1 MHIRAACK
9 NDIEGIAKVHVDSWQ
24 ETYKGII
31 PDQFLE
37 SLTYESREKGWK
49 ELVAD
54 PRQEILV
61 VENNEGKIVGF
72 VSGSIQEDKQ
82 PLVGE
87 LKAIYLLKK
96 ECGKGIGRQLV
107 RMLFS
112 RLKAKGCETIFV
124 EVLAQNDA
132 CRFYEKLNA
141 KWHATTSIAI
151 AGKLLRLCVY
161 KWEDADLEV

>member
-1 MHIRAACK
+1 MQIRAACK

-37 SLTYESREKGWK
+37 SLTYESREKGWE
-49 ELVAD
+49 ELIAD

-61 VENNEGKIVGF
+61 VENNAGEIVGF
-72 VSGSIQEDKQ
+72 VSGVMQEDKRA
-82 PLVGE
+82 GE
-87 LKAIYLLKK
+87 LKAIYLLK
-96 ECGKGIGRQLV
+96 EEHGKGIGRQLV

>member
-1 MHIRAACK
+1 M
-9 NDIEGIAKVHVDSWQ
+9 AKVHVDSWQ

-37 SLTYESREKGWK
+37 SLTYESREKGWE
-49 ELVAD
+49 ELIAD

-61 VENNEGKIVGF
+61 VENNAGEIVGF
-72 VSGSIQEDKQ
+72 VSGVMQEDKRT
-82 PLVGE
+82 GE
-87 LKAIYLLKK
+87 LKAIYLLK
-96 ECGKGIGRQLV
+96 EEHGKGIGRQLV

>member
-1 MHIRAACK
+1 MQIRAACK

-37 SLTYESREKGWK
+37 SLTYESREKGWE
-49 ELVAD
+49 ELIAD
-54 PRQEILV
+54 PRLEILV
-61 VENNEGKIVGF
+61 VENNAGEIVGF
-72 VSGSIQEDKQ
+72 VSGVMQEDKRT
-82 PLVGE
+82 GE
-87 LKAIYLLKK
+87 LKAIYLLK
-96 ECGKGIGRQLV
+96 EEHGKGIGRQLV

-124 EVLAQNDA
+124 EVLARNDA

-161 KWEDADLEV
+161 KWEGV

>member
-1 MHIRAACK
+1 MQIRAACK

-37 SLTYESREKGWK
+37 SLTYESREKGWE
-49 ELVAD
+49 ELIAD

-61 VENNEGKIVGF
+61 VENNAGEIVGF
-72 VSGSIQEDKQ
+72 VSGVMQEDKRT
-82 PLVGE
+82 GE
-87 LKAIYLLKK
+87 LKAIYLLK
-96 ECGKGIGRQLV
+96 EEHGKGIGRQLV

-161 KWEDADLEV
+161 KWEDV

>member
-1 MHIRAACK
+1 M
-9 NDIEGIAKVHVDSWQ
+9 
-24 ETYKGII
+24 

-54 PRQEILV
+54 PRQDILV
-61 VENNEGKIVGF
+61 VENNAGEIVGF
-72 VSGSIQEDKQ
+72 VSGAIQEDKRT
-82 PLVGE
+82 GE

-96 ECGKGIGRQLV
+96 EHGKGIGRQLV
-107 RMLFS
+107 RLLFS
-112 RLKAKGCETIFV
+112 RLKAKGCETIYV
-124 EVLAQNDA
+124 EVLAENDA

-151 AGKLLRLCVY
+151 AGKLLRLYVY
-161 KWEDADLEV
+161 KWEGVDLEI

>member
-1 MHIRAACK
+1 MQIRAACK

-37 SLTYESREKGWK
+37 SLTYESREKGWE
-49 ELVAD
+49 ELIAD

-61 VENNEGKIVGF
+61 VENNAGEIVGF
-72 VSGSIQEDKQ
+72 VSGVMQEDKRT
-82 PLVGE
+82 GE
-87 LKAIYLLKK
+87 LKAIYLLK
-96 ECGKGIGRQLV
+96 EEHGKGIGRQLV

>member
-1 MHIRAACK
+1 M
-9 NDIEGIAKVHVDSWQ
+9 
-24 ETYKGII
+24 
-31 PDQFLE
+31 
-37 SLTYESREKGWK
+37 
-49 ELVAD
+49 
-54 PRQEILV
+54 LV
-61 VENNEGKIVGF
+61 VENNAGEIVGF
-72 VSGSIQEDKQ
+72 VSGVMQEDKRT
-82 PLVGE
+82 GE
-87 LKAIYLLKK
+87 LKAIYLLK
-96 ECGKGIGRQLV
+96 EEHGKGIGRQLV

>member
-1 MHIRAACK
+1 M
-9 NDIEGIAKVHVDSWQ
+9 
-24 ETYKGII
+24 
-31 PDQFLE
+31 
-37 SLTYESREKGWK
+37 
-49 ELVAD
+49 
-54 PRQEILV
+54 
-61 VENNEGKIVGF
+61 
-72 VSGSIQEDKQ
+72 
-82 PLVGE
+82 
-87 LKAIYLLKK
+87 LKK

-141 KWHATTSIAI
+141 NWHATTSIAI

-161 KWEDADLEV
+161 KWEGADLEV